1 MQIEKNEVEKEPE
14 PIVQKS
20 DQQLFG
26 RFIENLK
33 IKSILCFSEIIIYYG
48 GKRKI
53 KTLLCSL
60 SSGARAFYNLKVK
73 EGALFMKSLADICQ
87 LEF

>member
-48 GKRKI
+48 FKDQFFYYLRTTGN
-53 KTLLCSL
+53 
-60 SSGARAFYNLKVK
+60 YNL
-73 EGALFMKSLADICQ
+73 SY
-87 LEF
+87 